1 MVTHLNHILRFIKY
15 IFIFI
20 FMLFGFI
27 FGFGYKYKYNRLESD
42 GWTLRLGRRPS

>member
-1 MVTHLNHILRFIKY
+1 MVTHLNHILRIIKY
-15 IFIFI
+15 I

-27 FGFGYKYKYNRLESD
+27 FGFGYKYNRLESD